1 MAAGRCY
8 VWFIVSTQKGEVNSF
23 QTVVTSVF
31 AVIVNVEE
39 ANVLGIIFT
48 NQAQYGSVTLKQPFL
63 LNGPLLKYCK
73 YS

>member
-8 VWFIVSTQKGEVNSF
+8 VWFIVSTHKGEVNSF

-39 ANVLGIIFT
+39 ANEYLGL
-48 NQAQYGSVTLKQPFL
+48 YL
-63 LNGPLLKYCK
+63 LIKLNMGV
-73 YS
+73 